1 MVVGA
6 AAISLPLSPLP
17 LFLLLLLLDVGLEI
31 LAHPGEEA
39 RLGDVV
45 ALAEFEVAPEE
56 DVERRDVVVVATGI
70 PA

>member
-17 LFLLLLLLDVGLEI
+17 LFLLLLLDVGLEV